1 MVTVE
6 TFVKDHLVS
15 PVKIL
20 FITENCPKYENYFY
34 RTLPGNP
41 HLIGGSNHN
50 LLNNLCI
57 ATGIMAANEK
67 DKLNIFLNNRK
78 YAVIDTYVNGV
89 PWSLTTPHHNIPDIC
104 QDIISLNPEQI
115 VFTSI
120 RSNTRLFT
128 RIVAGLPSHL
138 RTRIIIRTD
147 GGNVFNSPSDRAFT
161 GFNNQISDVIA
172 ARTLEL

>member
-6 TFVKDHLVS
+6 TFVENHLVS

-20 FITENCPKYENYFY
+20 FITENCPNYGNYFY

-41 HLIGGSNHN
+41 HLIGGPNHN

-57 ATGIMAANEK
+57 ATGIMAANEN

-89 PWSLTTPHHNIPDIC
+89 LWELTPPHHNIPDIC
-104 QDIISLNPEQI
+104 EDIISLNPEQI

-120 RSNTRLFT
+120 RSNKRLFAP
-128 RIVAGLPSHL
+128 IVAGLPPHL
-138 RTRIIIRTD
+138 RTRIIIRSD
-147 GGNVFNSPSDRAFT
+147 GGNVFNSPCDWAFT
-161 GFNNQISDVIA
+161 GFLNQINSVIA
-172 ARTLEL
+172 AGTLVL